1 MSPENSVVALLSQEE
16 YVEDGVQLSPPGF
29 NAIVLP
35 YADEVREP
43 KTTEE
48 SLCDVKPSQ
57 GACDVQFHSIYRCLS
72 PITVVLQ

>member
-1 MSPENSVVALLSQEE
+1 MMALLPQEE
-16 YVEDGVQLSPPGF
+16 CVEDGMQLSPPGF
-29 NAIVLP
+29 NAVTLP

-57 GACDVQFHSIYRCLS
+57 GIYDVEFHSKCKCFS
-72 PITVVLQ
+72 PIPRYSVCS